1 MTKKDNRRTYTK
13 EFKISVVKEYKQ
25 GKTLSELAKKYSI
38 PTSTLGTW
46 LRLYEGEVFEDE
58 EPTFEVDPTIYKD
71 VDDKD
76 LLLKDKEETIQRLEY
91 EVEKLTQKLERV
103 QEDARKEIS
112 TLKEAIVI
120 LAKSSN
126 I

>member
-1 MTKKDNRRTYTK
+1 MTKKDNRKTYTK
-13 EFKISVVKEYKQ
+13 EFKISVVKEYRQ

-46 LRLYEGEVFEDE
+46 LRVYEGEVFEDE

-103 QEDARKEIS
+103 QEDARKEIT

>member
-103 QEDARKEIS
+103 QEDARKEIT

>member
-13 EFKISVVKEYKQ
+13 DFKISVVKEHRQ
-25 GKTLSELAKKYSI
+25 GKTLSELAKKYTI

-46 LRLYEGEVFEDE
+46 LRVYEGEVFEDE

-103 QEDARKEIS
+103 QEDARKEIT

>member
-1 MTKKDNRRTYTK
+1 MTKKDNRKTYTK
-13 EFKISVVKEYKQ
+13 EFKVSVVKEYRQ

-46 LRLYEGEVFEDE
+46 LRVYEGEVFEDE

>member
-1 MTKKDNRRTYTK
+1 MTKKDNRKTYTK
-13 EFKISVVKEYKQ
+13 EFKVSVVKEYRQ

-46 LRLYEGEVFEDE
+46 LRVYEGEVFEDE

-76 LLLKDKEETIQRLEY
+76 LLLKEKEETIQRLEY

>member
-1 MTKKDNRRTYTK
+1 MTKKDNRKTYTK
-13 EFKISVVKEYKQ
+13 EFKVSVVKEYRQ
-25 GKTLSELAKKYSI
+25 GKTLSELAKKYTI

-46 LRLYEGEVFEDE
+46 LRVYEGEVFEDE

-76 LLLKDKEETIQRLEY
+76 LLLKEKEETIQRLEF
-91 EVEKLTQKLERV
+91 ELEKLTQTLERV

>member
-1 MTKKDNRRTYTK
+1 MTKKDNRKTYTK
-13 EFKISVVKEYKQ
+13 EFKVSVVKEYRQ

-46 LRLYEGEVFEDE
+46 LRVYEGEVFEDE

-103 QEDARKEIS
+103 QEDARKEIT

>member
-1 MTKKDNRRTYTK
+1 MTKKDNRKTYTK
-13 EFKISVVKEYKQ
+13 EFKVSVVKEYRQ

-46 LRLYEGEVFEDE
+46 LRVYEGEVFEDE

-76 LLLKDKEETIQRLEY
+76 LLLKEKEETIQRLEF
-91 EVEKLTQKLERV
+91 ELEKLTQTLERV